1 MKYNPTEIGARI
13 KSLRLGLGHS
23 QESFSEHLHISR
35 EHLARIESGSRN
47 PSIDLII
54 EIAAAADV
62 TLDHLILGKTAN
74 TRLRQELHSIISA
87 LADLEKQL

>member
-35 EHLARIESGSRN
+35 EHLARIEAGNRN

-54 EIAAAADV
+54 DIADAADV
-62 TLDHLILGKTAN
+62 TLDYLILGKTAD
-74 TRLRQELHSIISA
+74 TGLKQELHSIIIA
-87 LADLEKQL
+87 LNNIEKHL